1 MTPPNPGR
9 AFVRMLDATGIQ
21 HRADLVLKIQ
31 DWNGGEPIHVL
42 LLDQDGKILSPSGEQ
57 IDLDWEKLKKPTEP
71 LVETPTRPEGRRG
84 PPGIGGLLGIRR
96 GPPGERHGPPG
107 PSDSLYLLSGQ
118 PQQYV
123 LVHFGGRGRPPFLPF
138 FAISFGTLFLS
149 ILLGMGIS
157 LSLIFRSLGESVAL
171 ADSVISELQNG
182 NLKARFPITKMDE
195 LGQAMSRFNRMADEI
210 ERLVEHL
217 KSVES
222 SRMKLLQELAH
233 DLRTPVASLKHLLE
247 TVEADDTQLKP
258 QVKLELMGL
267 ALKEVDY
274 FERLVEDLLVLAQVS
289 EPHYHTDRKTV
300 SLATLLEDEAE
311 SVASKY
317 SSEGKSVTLSK
328 TLPDSPA
335 STPGDPHLLRRML
348 RNVLENAFSFARQK
362 VEVHLEEKT
371 GVELIVTIQD
381 DGPGFTS
388 EALKSFGERRVTRLV
403 SSDEKG
409 SNGRVTVGLGSV
421 IVKTVAKI
429 HRGEVQASNSSESG
443 GGRVTLRI
451 PLG

>member
-1 MTPPNPGR
+1 
-9 AFVRMLDATGIQ
+9 
-21 HRADLVLKIQ
+21 
-31 DWNGGEPIHVL
+31 
-42 LLDQDGKILSPSGEQ
+42 
-57 IDLDWEKLKKPTEP
+57 
-71 LVETPTRPEGRRG
+71 
-84 PPGIGGLLGIRR
+84 
-96 GPPGERHGPPG
+96 
-107 PSDSLYLLSGQ
+107 
-118 PQQYV
+118 
-123 LVHFGGRGRPPFLPF
+123 
-138 FAISFGTLFLS
+138 
-149 ILLGMGIS
+149 
-157 LSLIFRSLGESVAL
+157 
-171 ADSVISELQNG
+171 
-182 NLKARFPITKMDE
+182 
-195 LGQAMSRFNRMADEI
+195 
-210 ERLVEHL
+210 
-217 KSVES
+217 
-222 SRMKLLQELAH
+222 
-233 DLRTPVASLKHLLE
+233 LRTPVASLKHLLE